1 MKAVSVYM
9 ESNPNPNSL
18 KFVVN
23 FDIAPQGESFDYP
36 DLKSASNAPLAQA
49 LFKEFDF
56 VERVF
61 FMSNFVTITKQS
73 DTEWFDVQNLIRD
86 FISQYLRDEKPVLEG
101 EVVSQA
107 EEVDRDEQVDELELK
122 IRAVLDEY
130 VKPAVEMDGG
140 AITYDSFDEGTLKV
154 QLQGSCSGCPSS
166 MVTLKSGI
174 ENLMKRMVPEVQTV
188 EAIEG

>member
-1 MKAVSVYM
+1 M

-23 FDIAPQGESFDYP
+23 FDIAPQGDSFDYP
-36 DLKSASNAPLAQA
+36 DIESAKNAPLAQA
-49 LFKEFDF
+49 IFNEFDF

-61 FMSNFVTITKQS
+61 IMNNFVTVTKQNEI
-73 DTEWFDVQNLIRD
+73 EWFDVQNQIRD
-86 FISQYLRDEKPVLEG
+86 FISQYLREEKPVFDG
-101 EVVSQA
+101 EVISELKEADKAV
-107 EEVDRDEQVDELELK
+107 EEVDELESK
-122 IRAVLDEY
+122 IRTVLDEY

-140 AITYDSFDEGTLKV
+140 AITYDSFNEGTLKV